1 MIEHKRGFA
10 SSEVEQGSSRVLFVE
25 GEANSLDYILMSR
38 VFTDVKVRAIGPSSN
53 IKAAARAFS
62 NVHPSYFFV
71 VDRDHQE
78 DSIVE
83 ETWNKF
89 KAGESNLVIWRKKEI
104 ENYFLN
110 PTMLCLSEFILEG
123 VTEEHIRER
132 IEAYA
137 KANIYMFAANRVII
151 RLREELK
158 HQWIE
163 LYDKK
168 EDFPDKEAALYKLMH
183 NDKIQNKP
191 TEVKG
196 LFSTIEALLE
206 SELDFMVGEDGDL
219 QWGKGKWLELMP
231 GKKILHELLNDTKLF
246 IVSGNGGRK
255 VEGNRKR
262 QEILA
267 RLLSKPENWPDDFV
281 QLKNIIGARA

>member
-110 PTMLCLSEFILEG
+110 PTMLCSSEFILEG

>member
-1 MIEHKRGFA
+1 MIEPKRGFA
-10 SSEVEQGSSRVLFVE
+10 SSEVDYGSSRVLFVE
-25 GEANSLDYILMSR
+25 GESNSLDFVLMSCI
-38 VFTDVKVRAIGPSSN
+38 FTDVKVRAIGPSSN

-62 NVHPSYFFV
+62 GVHPSYFFV

-83 ETWNKF
+83 ETWNRF
-89 KAGESNLVIWRKKEI
+89 KTGESNLVIWRKKEI

-110 PTMLCLSEFILEG
+110 PSMLCSSEFILEG
-123 VTEEHIRER
+123 ITEEHIIER
-132 IEAYA
+132 IVAYA
-137 KANIYMFAANRVII
+137 KANIYMFAANRVVI

-158 HQWIE
+158 YHWI
-163 LYDKK
+163 DQFDNK
-168 EDFPDKEAALYKLMH
+168 EDFPDKETALYKLIH

-191 TEVKG
+191 TEVKE
-196 LFSTIEALLE
+196 LFSTIEALFE
-206 SELDFMVGEDGDL
+206 SELGFMVGEDGDL

-246 IVSGNGGRK
+246 IVRGNGGRK
-255 VEGNRKR
+255 VEGKRKY
-262 QEILA
+262 QEILS

>member
-53 IKAAARAFS
+53 IKAAAKAFS

-78 DSIVE
+78 DSFVE

-110 PTMLCLSEFILEG
+110 PTMLCSSEFILEG

-196 LFSTIEALLE
+196 LFSTIEALFE
-206 SELDFMVGEDGDL
+206 SELGFMVGEDGDL

>member
-1 MIEHKRGFA
+1 MIETKRGFA
-10 SSEVEQGSSRVLFVE
+10 SSDVEHGSSRVLFVE
-25 GEANSLDYILMSR
+25 GEANSLDSILMSCI
-38 VFTDVKVRAIGPSSN
+38 FKDLKVRSIGPSSN

-89 KAGESNLVIWRKKEI
+89 RAGESNLVIWRKKEI

-110 PTMLCLSEFILEG
+110 PTMLCSSEFILEG

-132 IEAYA
+132 IMTYA
-137 KANIYMFAANRVII
+137 KANIYMFAANRVVI

-158 HQWIE
+158 YHWID
-163 LYDKK
+163 LYEKK
-168 EDFPDKEAALYKLMH
+168 EDFPDKEAALHKLMH

-191 TEVKG
+191 TKVKE
-196 LFSTIEALLE
+196 LFSTIEPLFE
-206 SELDFMVGEDGDL
+206 SELSFMVGEEGDL

-231 GKKILHELLNDTKLF
+231 GKKILHELLNDSKLF
-246 IVSGNGGRK
+246 IVRGNGGKK
-255 VEGNRKR
+255 VEGKRKC
-262 QEILA
+262 QEILS

-281 QLKNIIGARA
+281 QLKNITGARA

>member
-25 GEANSLDYILMSR
+25 GEANSLDYVLMSR

-53 IKAAARAFS
+53 IKAAAKAFS

-78 DSIVE
+78 DSFVE

-110 PTMLCLSEFILEG
+110 PTMLCSSEFILEG

-132 IEAYA
+132 IKAYA

-196 LFSTIEALLE
+196 LFSTIEALFE
-206 SELDFMVGEDGDL
+206 SELGFMVGEDGDL

>member
-1 MIEHKRGFA
+1 MIEPKRGFA
-10 SSEVEQGSSRVLFVE
+10 SSEVDYGSSRVLFVE
-25 GEANSLDYILMSR
+25 GESNSLDFVLMSCI
-38 VFTDVKVRAIGPSSN
+38 FTDVKVRAIGPSSN

-62 NVHPSYFFV
+62 GVHPSYFFV

-83 ETWNKF
+83 ATWNRF
-89 KAGESNLVIWRKKEI
+89 KTGESNLVIWRKKEI

-110 PTMLCLSEFILEG
+110 PSMLCSSEFILEG
-123 VTEEHIRER
+123 ITEEHIIER
-132 IEAYA
+132 IVAYA
-137 KANIYMFAANRVII
+137 KANIYMFAANRVVI

-158 HQWIE
+158 YHWI
-163 LYDKK
+163 DQFDNK
-168 EDFPDKEAALYKLMH
+168 EDFPDKETALYKLIH

-191 TEVKG
+191 TEVKE
-196 LFSTIEALLE
+196 LFSTIEALFE
-206 SELDFMVGEDGDL
+206 SELGFMVGEDGDL

-246 IVSGNGGRK
+246 IVRGNGGRK
-255 VEGNRKR
+255 VEGKRKY
-262 QEILA
+262 QEILS